1 MPAGTSPSA
10 DPAKRPERRI
20 PIIVLLIACARLAI
34 ELRYATAYG
43 YFRDELYYL
52 ACARHLAWGYVDHP
66 PLSIGVLATTRY
78 LYGDSLVAI
87 RVVPAAVG
95 TLVIGLTAAL
105 VKTFGGSIRAQGL
118 AALGVL
124 VAPEYMASSHYYSMN
139 CFDVL
144 FWTLAALF
152 AARALAAEKGRER
165 LPWILLGIALGLG
178 LENKLSMLFYGAG
191 LTFGLVLSPSRRVL
205 LTRWPWVSGVL
216 AIAFIVP
223 YVLWERAHGWPTRE
237 FIHNATTEKMA
248 SISPLA
254 FFRAQVDG
262 MMPLSAPLWLAG
274 LGALIASKRLAKW
287 RALGWAFVFVFVL
300 LVVNEKSR
308 AGYLSP
314 AFPPLFAAGA
324 VFVDDWFSARIWA
337 YPAAAIVLMGG
348 GTAVLPFALPILPVP
363 SFIEYAKKLGQTPA
377 SDENKDMGPLP
388 QFYADMFGWKE
399 MTQNIALVYA
409 ALPEEDQRDA
419 AIYASNY
426 GEAGAIEQF
435 GPELGLPVPI
445 SGHNNYWLW
454 GPRGASG
461 RVVILVG
468 SSPERWRKRCESV
481 DVAAVFSHSL
491 AMPYE
496 NGLRISVCRQTHE
509 SLDALWPALK
519 HFE

>member
-1 MPAGTSPSA
+1 MTAR
-10 DPAKRPERRI
+10 KI
-20 PIIVLLIACARLAI
+20 PPLVLLLACARLGL
-34 ELRYATAYG
+34 ELRFATEYG
-43 YFRDELYYL
+43 YFRDEFYYL

-66 PLSIGVLATTRY
+66 PFSIAVLALVRY
-78 LYGDSLVAI
+78 LVGESVTAI

-105 VKTFGGSIRAQGL
+105 TKTFGGSTRAQGL

-152 AARALAAEKGRER
+152 VARALVAEPSQAR
-165 LPWILLGIALGLG
+165 LYWILLGVVLGFG
-178 LENKLSMLFYGAG
+178 LENKLSMLFFGGG
-191 LTFGLVLSPSRRVL
+191 LFVGLLLSPARVVL
-205 LTRWPWVSGVL
+205 RSKWPWVAGVL
-216 AIAFIVP
+216 ALLLIAP
-223 YVLWERAHGWPTRE
+223 YAAWEQAHGWPTRE

-254 FFRAQVDG
+254 FLHAQIDD
-262 MMPLSAPLWLAG
+262 MMPLSAPFWLAG
-274 LGALIASKRLAKW
+274 LGALLASKRLAKF
-287 RALGWAFVFVFVL
+287 RPLGWSFVFVFVL

-308 AGYLSP
+308 PGYLAP

-337 YPAAAIVLMGG
+337 FPAAAIVLLAG
-348 GTAVLPFALPILPVP
+348 GTAVLPFALPILPVT
-363 SFIEYAKKLGQTPA
+363 SFIRYAGKLGQTPK
-377 SDENKDMGPLP
+377 SDENKDMGLLP
-388 QFYADMFGWKE
+388 QFYADMFGWKGLA
-399 MTQNIALVYA
+399 QNVASVYE
-409 ALPEEDQRDA
+409 ALPEDDRRDA

-426 GEAGAIEQF
+426 GEAGAIELF
-435 GPELGLPVPI
+435 GEDMGLPVPI

-454 GPRGASG
+454 GPHGATG
-461 RVVILVG
+461 KVVILVG
-468 SSPERWRKRCESV
+468 SSPERWRERCERV
-481 DVAAVFSHSL
+481 DIAAVVSHSL

-496 NGLRISVCRQTHE
+496 NALPISICRNTKP
-509 SLDALWPALK
+509 SLEELWPSLK